1 VECAASDKI
10 IQRAAVRQKFGG
22 QSMSQAAQS
31 WENTDFVITPE
42 FRRLS
47 DDSPAAGLKLGLAGG
62 DGTVPV
68 ESLSAICRNSEIKS
82 ILATGV
88 EHQGAYDVSSLKD
101 IKDRPALQFT
111 LRAIV
116 KMVQEIPIP

>member
-1 VECAASDKI
+1 MYV
-10 IQRAAVRQKFGG
+10 V
-22 QSMSQAAQS
+22 
-31 WENTDFVITPE
+31 TP
-42 FRRLS
+42 S
-47 DDSPAAGLKLGLAGG
+47 KTPG

-82 ILATGV
+82 VLATGV
-88 EHQGAYDVSSLKD
+88 DHQGAYDVSSLKD

-116 KMVQEIPIP
+116 KMVKEIPIP